1 MNQPPVWNEARAKAL
16 EALCRRFRID
26 VLTTLHKVGTGHPGG
41 SLSVCEILSVLYFQ
55 CANISPDNWEDP
67 DRDRVVLTKGHAAPM
82 LYRILAEKGFFPLA
96 EMDTLRQLGSRL
108 QGHPCAGK
116 LPGIELSPGPL
127 GMGLSASLG
136 MALTL
141 RVRGSGAR
149 VYAVTGDGEL
159 NEGTVWE
166 AAMAAAKFRADHLIA
181 IVDRNRV
188 QLDGPSDEVM
198 PLGNLE
204 EKWKSFGWYTQ
215 SCDGHDVRA
224 LYDAVCNAKAHRGSP
239 SVIIANTVKGK
250 GVSFMEGKN
259 TYHGKQLTDDEY
271 ARAMTELKGETAHGS
286 LA

>member
-1 MNQPPVWNEARAKAL
+1 MNQPPVWNQARAGEL
-16 EALCRRFRID
+16 EALCRQFRVD

-41 SLSVCEILSVLYFQ
+41 SLSVCEILAVLYLQ

-82 LYRILAEKGFFPLA
+82 LYRILAQKGFFPLS

-116 LPGIELSPGPL
+116 LPGIELSTGPL

-141 RVRGSGAR
+141 RVRGSAAR

-166 AAMAAAKFRADHLIA
+166 AAMAAAKFRADNLIA

-198 PLGNLE
+198 PLGDLE
-204 EKWKSFGWYTQ
+204 AKWRSFGWYTQ

-224 LYDAVCNAKAHRGSP
+224 LHDAVLTAQAHRGAP
-239 SVIIANTVKGK
+239 CVIIANTVKGK

>member
-1 MNQPPVWNEARAKAL
+1 MNQPPVWNQARAGEL
-16 EALCRRFRID
+16 EALCRQFRVD

-41 SLSVCEILSVLYFQ
+41 SLSVCEILAVLYLQ

-82 LYRILAEKGFFPLA
+82 LYRILAQKGFFPLS

-116 LPGIELSPGPL
+116 LPGIELSTGPL

-141 RVRGSGAR
+141 RVRGSAAR

-166 AAMAAAKFRADHLIA
+166 AAMAAAKVRADNLIA

-198 PLGNLE
+198 PLGDLE
-204 EKWKSFGWYTQ
+204 AKWRSFGWYTQ

-224 LYDAVCNAKAHRGSP
+224 LHDAVLTAQAHRGAP
-239 SVIIANTVKGK
+239 CVIIANTVKGK

>member
-1 MNQPPVWNEARAKAL
+1 MNQPPVWNQARAGEL
-16 EALCRRFRID
+16 EALCRQFRVD

-41 SLSVCEILSVLYFQ
+41 SLSVCEILAVLYLQ

-82 LYRILAEKGFFPLA
+82 LYRILAQKGFFPLS

-116 LPGIELSPGPL
+116 LPGIELSTGPL

-141 RVRGSGAR
+141 RVRGSAAR

-166 AAMAAAKFRADHLIA
+166 AAKFRADNLIA

-198 PLGNLE
+198 PLGDLE
-204 EKWKSFGWYTQ
+204 AKWRSFGWYTQ

-224 LYDAVCNAKAHRGSP
+224 LHDAVLTAQAHRGAP
-239 SVIIANTVKGK
+239 CVIIANTVKGK